1 MHISN
6 LNYKFED
13 QYGSFSIEIDGFNID
28 KGKFHFLHGNS
39 GSGKT
44 TFLNILS
51 GVINTEIKEKVR
63 NDFKTVAYVMHESTL
78 PPWCT
83 VNKCISIEESL
94 RSKPID
100 KEFFLD
106 ICAQFKLND
115 DILSMRARHLS
126 LGMRQRVELAKAISF
141 EPDLLL
147 LDEAFSGID
156 NKTKS
161 TVLSTVSKLAKDKNI
176 TIIGTA
182 HQVNDLLRIA
192 EKIILIEEGCLLTE
206 TYIDESVHSRLLMTS
221 HQLHAIDAA
230 KVIMNNA

>member
-13 QYGSFSIEIDGFNID
+13 QARSFFIEINGFNID

-44 TFLNILS
+44 TILNILS
-51 GVINTEIKEKVR
+51 GVIHTEMKEKIR
-63 NDFKTVAYVMHESTL
+63 SEFKTIAYVMHESTL

-94 RSKPID
+94 RSKPINKD
-100 KEFFLD
+100 FFVD
-106 ICAQFKLND
+106 ICAQFMLND
-115 DILSMRARHLS
+115 GILLMSARHLS

-192 EKIILIEEGCLLTE
+192 EKIILIEEGCVIKE
-206 TYIDESVHSRLLMTS
+206 TYIDESVKDRLQMTS
-221 HQLHAIDAA
+221 HQLHAIHAA
-230 KVIMNNA
+230 KAINEP